1 MSSRR
6 VLPAILGLAVLAAA
20 TTARASEE
28 RKKGGGASFTQFPT
42 LTSSV
47 AKAGGSRGVLAVE
60 AGIDTPDPALR
71 TRATQM
77 QPVLR
82 DAYVQ
87 FLVRY
92 AGSLAPGAPPNADVI
107 GGELQRATD
116 RVLGRPGA
124 TLLLSSILVN

>member
-1 MSSRR
+1 MTQRR
-6 VLPAILGLAVLAAA
+6 RLSLGLVAVAVLTASTAHAA
-20 TTARASEE
+20 EE
-28 RKKGGGASFTQFPT
+28 RKKGGGTSFTQFTT
-42 LTSSV
+42 LTGAV
-47 AKAGGSRGVLAVE
+47 AKAGGGRGVLAVE
-60 AGIDTPDPALR
+60 AGIDTPDAGLR
-71 TRATQM
+71 LRATQM

-87 FLVRY
+87 FIVRY
-92 AGSLAPGAPPNADVI
+92 AGSLAPGAPPSADVI